1 MWNRQM
7 NIKTLIRT
15 SLIALGLTLAPLG
28 VAAQN
33 LFSAAILVNDQ
44 AITNYELKQRTMFLE
59 AMRFP
64 GVPDELAPK
73 QLIEERL
80 KKAAADQLGIRVSE
94 EELQFELESFAQ
106 RFNVAFDEFAAE
118 LERVGISVDT
128 PREFIANQLLWR
140 EVVRARFGAQANV
153 DEAQVERSANAEKS
167 GSSIEVLLTEIIMAM
182 QPGQEQEVRERARE
196 LSKIRSFDAFSDAAR
211 EFSDAPTREFGGR
224 VTWQKLDTL
233 PGVLQPLIFGLA
245 PGEVTDPLSIPNALA
260 LFQLRGIRETAYR
273 RPLPDSVD
281 YLRYALPSSEIE
293 NIKAIRANINHCDD
307 LYGWAKGNPNHV
319 LKRKTVKRAEIDG
332 PTRNILTNLDE
343 NEYVIATQEP
353 TTTLIM
359 MCSRS
364 QTLDLEEQD
373 LAQIRDGLLNQRL
386 GSYADSYLEN
396 LRDDARIVY
405 K

>member
-1 MWNRQM
+1 M

-28 VAAQN
+28 IAAQN

-44 AITNYELKQRTMFLE
+44 AITNYELKQRTMLLE
-59 AMRFP
+59 ALRFP

-80 KKAAADQLGIRVSE
+80 KKATADQLGIRVSE

-128 PREFIANQLLWR
+128 PRAFIANQLLWR
-140 EVVRARFGAQANV
+140 DVIRARFGAQANV

-196 LSKIRSFDAFSDAAR
+196 LSKIRSVDAFSDAAR
-211 EFSDAPTREFGGR
+211 EFSNAPTREFGGR

-260 LFQLRGIRETAYR
+260 LFQLRGIRETVYR

-281 YLRYALPSSEIE
+281 YLRYALPKSELE
-293 NIKAIRANINHCDD
+293 NINAIRANINHCDD

-319 LKRKTVKRAEIDG
+319 LKRETVNRAEIDG

-343 NEYVIATQEP
+343 NEYVIATEGP

-359 MCSRS
+359 MCNRS
-364 QTLDLEEQD
+364 QILDLEEQD

>member
-1 MWNRQM
+1 M
-7 NIKTLIRT
+7 NIKTLIRS
-15 SLIALGLTLAPLG
+15 SLIALGITLAPMG

-59 AMRFP
+59 ALRFP

-128 PREFIANQLLWR
+128 PRAFIANQLLWR
-140 EVVRARFGAQANV
+140 DVIRARFGAQANV

-281 YLRYALPSSEIE
+281 YLRYALPSSELE
-293 NIKAIRANINHCDD
+293 NINAIRTNVNHCDD
-307 LYGWAKGNPNHV
+307 LYGWSKGNPNHV
-319 LKRKTVKRAEIDG
+319 LKRETVKRAEIDG

-343 NEYVIATQEP
+343 NEYVIATQGS

-364 QTLDLEEQD
+364 QILDLEEQD

>member
-1 MWNRQM
+1 M

-15 SLIALGLTLAPLG
+15 SFMALSVTIAPMVVG
-28 VAAQN
+28 AQN

-44 AITNYELKQRTMFLE
+44 AITNYELNQRTMFLE
-59 AMRFP
+59 ALRFP

-94 EELQFELESFAQ
+94 EGLQFELESFAQ
-106 RFNVAFDEFAAE
+106 RFNMAFDEFAAE

-128 PREFIANQLLWR
+128 PRAFIANQLLWR

-281 YLRYALPSSEIE
+281 YLRYALPSSELE
-293 NIKAIRANINHCDD
+293 NIKAIRSNINHCDD

-343 NEYVIATQEP
+343 NEYEISTQGP

>member
-1 MWNRQM
+1 M

-59 AMRFP
+59 ALRFP

-128 PREFIANQLLWR
+128 PRAFIANQLLWR

-273 RPLPDSVD
+273 RPLPNSVD
-281 YLRYALPSSEIE
+281 YLRYALPSSELE
-293 NIKAIRANINHCDD
+293 NIEAIRANINHCDD

-364 QTLDLEEQD
+364 QILDLEEQD

>member
-1 MWNRQM
+1 M

-59 AMRFP
+59 ALRFP
-64 GVPDELAPK
+64 GVPEELAPK

-80 KKAAADQLGIRVSE
+80 KKAAADQLGIHVSE

-128 PREFIANQLLWR
+128 LRAFIANQMLWR
-140 EVVRARFGAQANV
+140 EVIRARFGAQANV

-196 LSKIRSFDAFSDAAR
+196 LSKIRSFDAFSDAAS

-281 YLRYALPSSEIE
+281 YLRYALPSSELE
-293 NIKAIRANINHCDD
+293 NINAIRANVNHCDD
-307 LYGWAKGNPNHV
+307 LNGWAKSNPNHV
-319 LKRKTVKRAEIDG
+319 LKRETVKRAEIDG

-343 NEYVIATQEP
+343 NEYVIATQGS

-364 QTLDLEEQD
+364 QILDLEEQE

>member
-1 MWNRQM
+1 M

-59 AMRFP
+59 ALRFP
-64 GVPDELAPK
+64 GIPDELAPK

-94 EELQFELESFAQ
+94 EELQFELESFAR

-128 PREFIANQLLWR
+128 PRAFIANQLLWR
-140 EVVRARFGAQANV
+140 DVIRARFGAQANV
-153 DEAQVERSANAEKS
+153 DETQVERSANAKKS
-167 GSSIEVLLTEIIMAM
+167 GSSIEVLLTEIIIAM

-196 LSKIRSFDAFSDAAR
+196 LSKIRSVDAFSDAAR
-211 EFSDAPTREFGGR
+211 EFSNAPTREFGGR

-233 PGVLQPLIFGLA
+233 PGVLQPLIVGLA

-281 YLRYALPSSEIE
+281 YLRYALPKSELE
-293 NIKAIRANINHCDD
+293 NINAIRANINHCDD

-319 LKRKTVKRAEIDG
+319 LKRETVNRAEIDG

-343 NEYVIATQEP
+343 NEYVIATQGP

-359 MCSRS
+359 MCNRS
-364 QTLDLEEQD
+364 QILDLEEQD

-386 GSYADSYLEN
+386 RSYADSYLEN

>member
-1 MWNRQM
+1 M
-7 NIKTLIRT
+7 NIQTLIRT
-15 SLIALGLTLAPLG
+15 SLISLGLTLAPLG

-59 AMRFP
+59 ALRFP
-64 GVPDELAPK
+64 GVPEELAPK

-80 KKAAADQLGIRVSE
+80 KKAAADQLGIHVSE

-128 PREFIANQLLWR
+128 PRAFIANQMLWR
-140 EVVRARFGAQANV
+140 EVIRARFGAQANV

-182 QPGQEQEVRERARE
+182 QPGQEQVVRERARE

-233 PGVLQPLIFGLA
+233 PSVLQPLIFGLA

-260 LFQLRGIRETAYR
+260 LFQLRDIRETAYR

-281 YLRYALPSSEIE
+281 YLRYALPSSELE
-293 NIKAIRANINHCDD
+293 NINAIRANVNHCDD
-307 LYGWAKGNPNHV
+307 LNGWAKGNPNHV
-319 LKRKTVKRAEIDG
+319 LKRETVKRAEIHG

-343 NEYVIATQEP
+343 NEYVIATQGS

-364 QTLDLEEQD
+364 QILDLEEQD

>member
-1 MWNRQM
+1 M

-128 PREFIANQLLWR
+128 PRAFIANQLLWR

-281 YLRYALPSSEIE
+281 YLRYALPSSELE

-332 PTRNILTNLDE
+332 PTRNILKNLDE

-364 QTLDLEEQD
+364 QILDLEEQD

>member
-1 MWNRQM
+1 M

-15 SLIALGLTLAPLG
+15 SLIAIGLTLAPLG

-59 AMRFP
+59 ALRFP
-64 GVPDELAPK
+64 GIPDELAPK

-80 KKAAADQLGIRVSE
+80 KKAAADQMGIRVSE
-94 EELQFELESFAQ
+94 EELQFELESFAR

-128 PREFIANQLLWR
+128 PRAFIANQLLWR
-140 EVVRARFGAQANV
+140 DVIRARFGAQANV
-153 DEAQVERSANAEKS
+153 DKAQVERSANAEKS
-167 GSSIEVLLTEIIMAM
+167 GSSIEVLLTEIIMVM

-196 LSKIRSFDAFSDAAR
+196 LSKIRSFDAFSDAAS

-224 VTWQKLDTL
+224 VTWQQLDTL

-281 YLRYALPSSEIE
+281 YLRYALPSSELE
-293 NIKAIRANINHCDD
+293 NINAIRANINHCDD

>member
-1 MWNRQM
+1 M

-59 AMRFP
+59 ALRFP
-64 GVPDELAPK
+64 GIPDELAPK

-94 EELQFELESFAQ
+94 EELQFELESFAR

-128 PREFIANQLLWR
+128 PRAFIANQLLWR
-140 EVVRARFGAQANV
+140 DVIRARFGAQANV
-153 DEAQVERSANAEKS
+153 DEAQVERSANADKS

-182 QPGQEQEVRERARE
+182 RPGQEQEVRERARE
-196 LSKIRSFDAFSDAAR
+196 LSKIRSVDAFSDAAR

-233 PGVLQPLIFGLA
+233 PDVLQPLIFGLA
-245 PGEVTDPLSIPNALA
+245 PGEVTDPLSIPNAQA

-281 YLRYALPSSEIE
+281 YLRYVLPNSELE

>member
-1 MWNRQM
+1 M

-64 GVPDELAPK
+64 GVPDDLAPK

-128 PREFIANQLLWR
+128 PRAFIANQLLWR

-224 VTWQKLDTL
+224 VIWKKLDTL

-273 RPLPDSVD
+273 RPLPNSVD
-281 YLRYALPSSEIE
+281 YLRYALPSSELKNIE
-293 NIKAIRANINHCDD
+293 AIRANINHCDD

-353 TTTLIM
+353 TTKLIM

>member
-1 MWNRQM
+1 M

-128 PREFIANQLLWR
+128 PRAFIANQLLWR

-273 RPLPDSVD
+273 RPLPNSVD
-281 YLRYALPSSEIE
+281 YLRYALPSSELE
-293 NIKAIRANINHCDD
+293 NIEAIRANINHCDD

-364 QTLDLEEQD
+364 QTLDLEKQD
-373 LAQIRDGLLNQRL
+373 LARIRDGLLNQRL

>member
-1 MWNRQM
+1 M

-59 AMRFP
+59 ALRFP
-64 GVPDELAPK
+64 GIPDELAPK

-80 KKAAADQLGIRVSE
+80 KKAAADQLGIRVNE
-94 EELQFELESFAQ
+94 EELQFELESFSR

-128 PREFIANQLLWR
+128 PRAFIANQLLWR
-140 EVVRARFGAQANV
+140 DVIRARFGAQANV
-153 DEAQVERSANAEKS
+153 DEAQVERSANADKS
-167 GSSIEVLLTEIIMAM
+167 GSSIEVLLTEIIIAM

-196 LSKIRSFDAFSDAAR
+196 LSKIRSVDAFSDAAR
-211 EFSDAPTREFGGR
+211 EFSNAPTREFGGR

-233 PGVLQPLIFGLA
+233 PGVLQPLIVGLA

-281 YLRYALPSSEIE
+281 YLRYALPKSELE
-293 NIKAIRANINHCDD
+293 NINAIRANINHCDD

-319 LKRKTVKRAEIDG
+319 LKRETVNRAEIDG

-343 NEYVIATQEP
+343 NEYVIATEGP

-359 MCSRS
+359 MCNRS
-364 QTLDLEEQD
+364 QILDLEEQD

>member
-1 MWNRQM
+1 M

-80 KKAAADQLGIRVSE
+80 KKEAADQLGIRVSE

-281 YLRYALPSSEIE
+281 YLRYALPTSELE

>member
-1 MWNRQM
+1 M

-44 AITNYELKQRTMFLE
+44 AITNYELKQRIMFLE

-106 RFNVAFDEFAAE
+106 RFNVTFDEFAAE
-118 LERVGISVDT
+118 LERAGISVDT

-182 QPGQEQEVRERARE
+182 QPGQEKEVRERARE

-273 RPLPDSVD
+273 RPLPNSVD
-281 YLRYALPSSEIE
+281 YLRYALPSSELE
-293 NIKAIRANINHCDD
+293 NIEAIRANINHCDD

-364 QTLDLEEQD
+364 QTLDLEKQD

>member
-1 MWNRQM
+1 M

-59 AMRFP
+59 ALRFP

-94 EELQFELESFAQ
+94 EELQFELESFAR
-106 RFNVAFDEFAAE
+106 RFNVAFDELAAE

-128 PREFIANQLLWR
+128 PRAFIANQLLWR
-140 EVVRARFGAQANV
+140 DVIRARFGAQANV
-153 DEAQVERSANAEKS
+153 DEAQVERSANADKS

-182 QPGQEQEVRERARE
+182 RPGQEQEVRERARE
-196 LSKIRSFDAFSDAAR
+196 LSKIRSVDAFSDAAR

-233 PGVLQPLIFGLA
+233 PDVLQPLIFGLA
-245 PGEVTDPLSIPNALA
+245 PGEVTDPLSIPNAQA

-281 YLRYALPSSEIE
+281 YLRYALPSSELE
-293 NIKAIRANINHCDD
+293 NINAIRAYINHCDD

-319 LKRKTVKRAEIDG
+319 LKRETVKRAEIDG
-332 PTRNILTNLDE
+332 PTRNVLTNLDE
-343 NEYVIATQEP
+343 NEYVIATQGP

-364 QTLDLEEQD
+364 QILDLEERD

>member
-1 MWNRQM
+1 M

-128 PREFIANQLLWR
+128 PRAFIANQMLWR
-140 EVVRARFGAQANV
+140 EVVRARFGAQAKV

-273 RPLPDSVD
+273 RPLSNSVD
-281 YLRYALPSSEIE
+281 YLRYALPSSELE
-293 NIKAIRANINHCDD
+293 NINAIRANINHCDD
-307 LYGWAKGNPNHV
+307 LYGWGKGNPNHV
-319 LKRKTVKRAEIDG
+319 LKRETVKRAEIDG
-332 PTRNILTNLDE
+332 PTRNVLTNLDE
-343 NEYVIATQEP
+343 NEYVIVTQGP

-364 QTLDLEEQD
+364 QILDLEEQD
-373 LAQIRDGLLNQRL
+373 LAHIRDGLLNQRL

>member
-1 MWNRQM
+1 MWSRQM

-59 AMRFP
+59 ALRFP

-128 PREFIANQLLWR
+128 PRAFIANQLLWR

-153 DEAQVERSANAEKS
+153 DEAQVERSANAKKS

-281 YLRYALPSSEIE
+281 YLRYALPSSELE

-364 QTLDLEEQD
+364 QILDLEEQD

>member
-1 MWNRQM
+1 M

-59 AMRFP
+59 ALRFP
-64 GVPDELAPK
+64 GIPDELAPK

-94 EELQFELESFAQ
+94 EELQFELESFAR

-118 LERVGISVDT
+118 LERLGISVDT
-128 PREFIANQLLWR
+128 PRAFIANQLLWR
-140 EVVRARFGAQANV
+140 DVIRARFGAQANV
-153 DEAQVERSANAEKS
+153 DEAQVERSANADKS

-182 QPGQEQEVRERARE
+182 RPGQEQEVRERARE
-196 LSKIRSFDAFSDAAR
+196 LSKIRSVDAFSDAAR

-233 PGVLQPLIFGLA
+233 PDVLQPLIFGLA
-245 PGEVTDPLSIPNALA
+245 PGEVTDPLSIPNAQA

-281 YLRYALPSSEIE
+281 YLRYALPSSELE
-293 NIKAIRANINHCDD
+293 NINAIRAYINHCDD

-319 LKRKTVKRAEIDG
+319 LKRETVKRAEIDG
-332 PTRNILTNLDE
+332 PTRNVLTNLDE
-343 NEYVIATQEP
+343 NEYVITTQGP

-364 QTLDLEEQD
+364 QILDLEERD

>member
-1 MWNRQM
+1 MWSRQM

-59 AMRFP
+59 ALRFP

-128 PREFIANQLLWR
+128 PRAFIANQLLWR

-233 PGVLQPLIFGLA
+233 PAVLQPLIFGLA

-281 YLRYALPSSEIE
+281 YLRYALPSSELE

-364 QTLDLEEQD
+364 QILDLEEQD

>member
-1 MWNRQM
+1 MWSRQM

-59 AMRFP
+59 ALRFP

-128 PREFIANQLLWR
+128 PRAFIANQLLWR

-233 PGVLQPLIFGLA
+233 PAVLQPLIFGLA

-281 YLRYALPSSEIE
+281 YLRYALPSSELE

-319 LKRKTVKRAEIDG
+319 LKRKTVNRAEIDG

-364 QTLDLEEQD
+364 QILDLEEQD

>member
-1 MWNRQM
+1 M

-128 PREFIANQLLWR
+128 PRAFIANQLLWR

-182 QPGQEQEVRERARE
+182 QPGQEKEVRERARE

-273 RPLPDSVD
+273 RPLPNSVD
-281 YLRYALPSSEIE
+281 YLRYALPSSELE
-293 NIKAIRANINHCDD
+293 NIEAIRANINHCDD

-364 QTLDLEEQD
+364 QTLDLEKQD

>member
-1 MWNRQM
+1 M

-59 AMRFP
+59 ALRFP

-128 PREFIANQLLWR
+128 PRAFIANQLLWR

-233 PGVLQPLIFGLA
+233 PAVLQPLIFGLA

-281 YLRYALPSSEIE
+281 YLRYALPSSEFE

-364 QTLDLEEQD
+364 QILDLEEQD

>member
-1 MWNRQM
+1 M

-15 SLIALGLTLAPLG
+15 SLIALGMTLAPLG

-59 AMRFP
+59 ALRFP

-80 KKAAADQLGIRVSE
+80 KKAAADQLGIRISE

-106 RFNVAFDEFAAE
+106 RLNVAFDEFAAE
-118 LERVGISVDT
+118 LERVGISIDT
-128 PREFIANQLLWR
+128 PRAFIANQMLWR
-140 EVVRARFGAQANV
+140 EVVRARFGAQAKV

-196 LSKIRSFDAFSDAAR
+196 LSKIRSFDAFSDAAS

-273 RPLPDSVD
+273 RPLSNSVD
-281 YLRYALPSSEIE
+281 YLRYALPSSELE
-293 NIKAIRANINHCDD
+293 NINAIRANINHCDD
-307 LYGWAKGNPNHV
+307 LYGWGKGNPNHV
-319 LKRKTVKRAEIDG
+319 LKRETVKRAEIDG
-332 PTRNILTNLDE
+332 PTRNVLTNLDE
-343 NEYVIATQEP
+343 NEYVIVTQGP

-364 QTLDLEEQD
+364 QILDLEEQD
-373 LAQIRDGLLNQRL
+373 LAHIRDGLLNQRL

>member
-1 MWNRQM
+1 M

-59 AMRFP
+59 ALRFP
-64 GVPDELAPK
+64 GIPDELAPK

-94 EELQFELESFAQ
+94 EELQFELESFAR

-128 PREFIANQLLWR
+128 PRAFIANQLLWR
-140 EVVRARFGAQANV
+140 DVIRARFGAQANV

-196 LSKIRSFDAFSDAAR
+196 LSKIRSVDAFSDAAR
-211 EFSDAPTREFGGR
+211 EFSNAPTREFGGR

-233 PGVLQPLIFGLA
+233 PGVLQPLIVGLA

-281 YLRYALPSSEIE
+281 YLRYALPKSELE
-293 NIKAIRANINHCDD
+293 NINAIRANINHCDD

-319 LKRKTVKRAEIDG
+319 LKRETVNRAEIDG

-343 NEYVIATQEP
+343 NEYVIATEGP

-359 MCSRS
+359 MCNRS
-364 QTLDLEEQD
+364 QILDLEEQD

>member
-1 MWNRQM
+1 M
-7 NIKTLIRT
+7 NIKTLIRS
-15 SLIALGLTLAPLG
+15 SLIALGITLAPMG

-59 AMRFP
+59 ALRFP

-128 PREFIANQLLWR
+128 PRAFIANQLLWR
-140 EVVRARFGAQANV
+140 DVIRARFGAQANV

-196 LSKIRSFDAFSDAAR
+196 LSKIRSVDAFSDAAR

-224 VTWQKLDTL
+224 VTWQKLDKL
-233 PGVLQPLIFGLA
+233 PGVLQPLIVGLA

-281 YLRYALPSSEIE
+281 YLRYALPSSELE
-293 NIKAIRANINHCDD
+293 NINAIRANINHCDD

-319 LKRKTVKRAEIDG
+319 LKRETVNRAEIDG

-343 NEYVIATQEP
+343 NEYVIATEGP

-359 MCSRS
+359 MCNRS
-364 QTLDLEEQD
+364 QILDLEEQD

>member
-1 MWNRQM
+1 M

-44 AITNYELKQRTMFLE
+44 AITNYELKQRIMFLE

-128 PREFIANQLLWR
+128 PRAFIANQLLWR

-224 VTWQKLDTL
+224 VTWQKLDAL

-260 LFQLRGIRETAYR
+260 LFQLRDIRETAYR
-273 RPLPDSVD
+273 RPLPESVD
-281 YLRYALPSSEIE
+281 YLRYALPSSELE

>member
-1 MWNRQM
+1 M

-128 PREFIANQLLWR
+128 PRAFIANQLLWR

-281 YLRYALPSSEIE
+281 YLRYALPSSELE

-364 QTLDLEEQD
+364 QILDLEEQD

>member
-1 MWNRQM
+1 M

-59 AMRFP
+59 ALRFP

-128 PREFIANQLLWR
+128 PRAFIANQLLWR

-281 YLRYALPSSEIE
+281 YLRYALPSSELE
-293 NIKAIRANINHCDD
+293 NIKAIRSNINHCDD

-364 QTLDLEEQD
+364 QILDLEEQD

>member
-1 MWNRQM
+1 M

-15 SLIALGLTLAPLG
+15 SFMALSVTIAPMVVG
-28 VAAQN
+28 AQN

-44 AITNYELKQRTMFLE
+44 AITNYELNQRTMFLE
-59 AMRFP
+59 ALRFP

-80 KKAAADQLGIRVSE
+80 KKAAADQLGIRVSD
-94 EELQFELESFAQ
+94 EELQLELESFAQ
-106 RFNVAFDEFAAE
+106 QFNVAFEEFVAE
-118 LERVGISVDT
+118 LERLGISVDT
-128 PREFIANQLLWR
+128 PRAFIANKILWR

-153 DEAQVERSANAEKS
+153 DQAQVERSANAEKS
-167 GSSIEVLLTEIIMAM
+167 GSSIEVLLTEIIMAI

-273 RPLPDSVD
+273 RPLTDSVD
-281 YLRYALPSSEIE
+281 YLRYALPRSELK
-293 NIKAIRANINHCDD
+293 NINAISTNINHCDD

-319 LKRKTVKRAEIDG
+319 LKRETVKRAEIDG

-343 NEYVIATQEP
+343 NEYVISTQGP

-364 QTLDLEEQD
+364 QILDLEEQD
-373 LAQIRDGLLNQRL
+373 LAQIRNGLLNQRL

>member
-1 MWNRQM
+1 M

-33 LFSAAILVNDQ
+33 LFSAAILVNDR

-59 AMRFP
+59 ALRFP
-64 GVPDELAPK
+64 GVPQELAPK

-118 LERVGISVDT
+118 LERVGIYVDT
-128 PREFIANQLLWR
+128 PRAFIANQLLWR
-140 EVVRARFGAQANV
+140 DVIRARFGAQANV

-167 GSSIEVLLTEIIMAM
+167 GNSIEVLLTEIIMAM

-281 YLRYALPSSEIE
+281 YLSYDLPSSELE
-293 NIKAIRANINHCDD
+293 NINAIRANVNHCDD
-307 LYGWAKGNPNHV
+307 LYGWVKGNPNHV
-319 LKRKTVKRAEIDG
+319 LKRETVKRAEIDG

-343 NEYVIATQEP
+343 NEYVIATQGS

-364 QTLDLEEQD
+364 QILDLEEQD

-396 LRDDARIVY
+396 LRNDARIVY

>member
-1 MWNRQM
+1 M

-15 SLIALGLTLAPLG
+15 SLIALGLTFAPLG
-28 VAAQN
+28 AAAQN
-33 LFSAAILVNDQ
+33 LFSAAIIVNDQ

-59 AMRFP
+59 ALRFP

-128 PREFIANQLLWR
+128 PRAFIANQLLWR
-140 EVVRARFGAQANV
+140 DVIRARFGAQANV

-273 RPLPDSVD
+273 RPLSNSVD
-281 YLRYALPSSEIE
+281 YLRYALPSSELE
-293 NIKAIRANINHCDD
+293 NINAIRANINHCDD
-307 LYGWAKGNPNHV
+307 LYGWGKGNPNHV
-319 LKRKTVKRAEIDG
+319 LKRETVKRAEIDG
-332 PTRNILTNLDE
+332 PTRNVLTNLDE
-343 NEYVIATQEP
+343 NEYVIVTQGP

-364 QTLDLEEQD
+364 QILDLEEQD
-373 LAQIRDGLLNQRL
+373 LAHIRDGLLNQRL

>member
-1 MWNRQM
+1 M

-196 LSKIRSFDAFSDAAR
+196 LSKIRSFDVFSDAAS

-281 YLRYALPSSEIE
+281 YLRYALPSSELE

>member
-1 MWNRQM
+1 M

-15 SLIALGLTLAPLG
+15 SFMALSVTIAPMVVG
-28 VAAQN
+28 AQN

-44 AITNYELKQRTMFLE
+44 AITNYELNQRTMFLE
-59 AMRFP
+59 ALRFP

-94 EELQFELESFAQ
+94 EELQLELESFAQ
-106 RFNVAFDEFAAE
+106 RFNVTFEEFAAE
-118 LERVGISVDT
+118 LERLGISVDT
-128 PREFIANQLLWR
+128 PRAFIANKMLWR
-140 EVVRARFGAQANV
+140 EVVRTRFGAQANV

-182 QPGQEQEVRERARE
+182 QPGQEQEVRKRARE

-273 RPLPDSVD
+273 RPLPDSLD
-281 YLRYALPSSEIE
+281 YLRYALPRSELE
-293 NIKAIRANINHCDD
+293 NINAISTNINHCDD

-319 LKRKTVKRAEIDG
+319 LKRETVKRAEIDG

-343 NEYVIATQEP
+343 NEYVISTQGP

-364 QTLDLEEQD
+364 QILDLEEQD
-373 LAQIRDGLLNQRL
+373 LAQIRNGLLNQRL

>member
-1 MWNRQM
+1 M
-7 NIKTLIRT
+7 NIKTLIRS
-15 SLIALGLTLAPLG
+15 SLIALGITLAPMG

-59 AMRFP
+59 ALRFP

-128 PREFIANQLLWR
+128 PRAFIANQLLWR
-140 EVVRARFGAQANV
+140 DVIRARFGAQANV

-196 LSKIRSFDAFSDAAR
+196 LSKIRSFDAFSD
-211 EFSDAPTREFGGR
+211 EG
-224 VTWQKLDTL
+224 
-233 PGVLQPLIFGLA
+233 
-245 PGEVTDPLSIPNALA
+245 
-260 LFQLRGIRETAYR
+260 
-273 RPLPDSVD
+273 
-281 YLRYALPSSEIE
+281 
-293 NIKAIRANINHCDD
+293 
-307 LYGWAKGNPNHV
+307 
-319 LKRKTVKRAEIDG
+319 
-332 PTRNILTNLDE
+332 
-343 NEYVIATQEP
+343 
-353 TTTLIM
+353 
-359 MCSRS
+359 
-364 QTLDLEEQD
+364 
-373 LAQIRDGLLNQRL
+373 
-386 GSYADSYLEN
+386 
-396 LRDDARIVY
+396 
-405 K
+405 

>member
-1 MWNRQM
+1 M

-59 AMRFP
+59 ALRFP
-64 GVPDELAPK
+64 GVPQELAPK

-94 EELQFELESFAQ
+94 EELQFELESFAE
-106 RFNVAFDEFAAE
+106 RFNVAFDEFTSE

-128 PREFIANQLLWR
+128 PRAFIANQLLWR
-140 EVVRARFGAQANV
+140 DVIRARFGAQANV

-182 QPGQEQEVRERARE
+182 QPGQEQEVRERARK

-281 YLRYALPSSEIE
+281 YLRYALPSSELE
-293 NIKAIRANINHCDD
+293 NINAIRANVNHCDD
-307 LYGWAKGNPNHV
+307 LYEWAKGNPNHV
-319 LKRKTVKRAEIDG
+319 LKRETVKRAEIDG

-343 NEYVIATQEP
+343 NEYVSATQGS

-364 QTLDLEEQD
+364 QILDLEEQD

>member
-1 MWNRQM
+1 M

-59 AMRFP
+59 ALRFP

-128 PREFIANQLLWR
+128 PRAFIANQLLWR

-233 PGVLQPLIFGLA
+233 PAVLQPLIFGLA

-281 YLRYALPSSEIE
+281 YLRYALPSSELE

-364 QTLDLEEQD
+364 QILDLEEQD